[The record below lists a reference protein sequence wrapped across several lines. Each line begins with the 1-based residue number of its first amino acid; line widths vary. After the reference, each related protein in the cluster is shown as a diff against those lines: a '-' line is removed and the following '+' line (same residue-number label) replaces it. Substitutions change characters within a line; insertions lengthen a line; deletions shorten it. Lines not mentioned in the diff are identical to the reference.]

1 MTESSSKDVFLGR
14 GPGCYR
20 QPGNKGY
27 RSVVKL
33 YAADFHRD
41 VKRSY
46 KGQFIDNLK
55 SKLEM
60 QGFRF
65 FSYSAEVEK
74 WLTASDWEVKEK
86 IGHDL
91 RDFRH
96 VLSDEG
102 RKKRSPAKKSK
113 TLGAGEIASH
123 VNNSQALR
131 TIGLKLNNAMKC
143 QQGAQHAFTIG
154 YSQAEAVN
162 LVHQLKHPVEYN
174 MQSRT
179 GFRQIYGFHHH
190 LAPMHVPY
198 WSGIGKQ
205 GIIHLHPWQ
214 ERYFDEDMFKAVQ
227 RNSTCKISTDNVM
240 DDYDVS
246 LGKLQEPT
254 LENAAHDI
262 LEGTLSA
269 LQETILCF
277 YNILIY
283 IFNNEGVTDSYCAR
297 QDIACSETEEIPETS
312 SIISESF
319 LDDDSLS
326 IASVDSVS
334 FFKKLQLLG

>member
-1 MTESSSKDVFLGR
+1 MTESLPKDVYLGR

-20 QPGNKGY
+20 QPGNKEY

-41 VKRSY
+41 VKRSE
-46 KGQFIDNLK
+46 KGQFVDNLK

-74 WLTASDWEVKEK
+74 WLTAPDWEVKEK

-91 RDFRH
+91 RGFRH
-96 VLSDEG
+96 VLCGEG
-102 RKKRSPAKKSK
+102 RKKRSPPKKSK
-113 TLGAGEIASH
+113 ALGAGEIASH
-123 VNNSQALR
+123 VNDNQALR
-131 TIGLKLNNAMKC
+131 TIGLKLNNVTKC
-143 QQGAQHAFTIG
+143 QQGVQHAFTSV
-154 YSQAEAVN
+154 YNQAVN

-179 GFRQIYGFHHH
+179 GFRQISGFPRH
-190 LAPMHVPY
+190 LASMYIPY

-205 GIIHLHPWQ
+205 GVRHLRLSQ
-214 ERYFDEDMFKAVQ
+214 ERYFDEDMFQAAQ
-227 RNSTCKISTDNVM
+227 RNSNCKISTDDVM
-240 DDYDVS
+240 DDCDVS

-262 LEGTLSA
+262 LEGTSSA
-269 LQETILCF
+269 LQDIILCF
-277 YNILIY
+277 YKY
-283 IFNNEGVTDSYCAR
+283 INLHF
-297 QDIACSETEEIPETS
+297 Q
-312 SIISESF
+312 
-319 LDDDSLS
+319 
-326 IASVDSVS
+326 
-334 FFKKLQLLG
+334 